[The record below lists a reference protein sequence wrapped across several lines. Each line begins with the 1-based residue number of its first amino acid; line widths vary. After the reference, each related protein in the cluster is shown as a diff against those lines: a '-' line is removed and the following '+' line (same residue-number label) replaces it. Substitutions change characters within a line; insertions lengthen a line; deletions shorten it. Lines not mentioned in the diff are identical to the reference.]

1 MAVKRQ
7 SAAMRIGG
15 FVGRAYQGYATA
27 EGQLLG
33 FLPRS
38 IALTIRVVVRAA
50 IAATLLY
57 FLFVPTLLVLCAIG
71 VIFKIG
77 AGETV
82 ADLVSQPSSSDA
94 ELFEGNEGFGLYK
107 DGARIG

>member
-1 MAVKRQ
+1 MAGKQQ

-15 FVGRAYQGYATA
+15 FVGRAYQGYASA

-33 FLPRS
+33 LLPRS
-38 IALTIRVVVRAA
+38 IAFTIRVVLRAA
-50 IAATLLY
+50 VVATLLY

-71 VIFKIG
+71 VISKIR

-82 ADLVSQPSSSDA
+82 GDLVSQPSYSEA